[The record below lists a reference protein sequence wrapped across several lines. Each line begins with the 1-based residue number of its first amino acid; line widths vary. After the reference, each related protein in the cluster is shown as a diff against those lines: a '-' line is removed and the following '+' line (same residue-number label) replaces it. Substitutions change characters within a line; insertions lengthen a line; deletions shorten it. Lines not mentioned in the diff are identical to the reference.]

1 MADKNKIF
9 VISAADRYNFGD
21 LIFNYIIQD
30 SLSSEIKSK
39 YQIIYTSLLGNDL
52 SKYQG
57 HKTTGIRKVLKT
69 LVDGDILLFAGGG
82 LLGHKWEPMFAQT
95 RRNVFFKY
103 FKKLFSREFNE
114 FFLRSV
120 VFRTRNRYPYTISA
134 KHLKINIA
142 IIYNSVGGGALD
154 VMKDEL
160 NEIRNI
166 LLTSSYI
173 SVRDRNVQEI
183 LSLNNIVLSPDSA
196 ILLSKIY
203 SKSELFNKASREI
216 QNILLDDY
224 VILHFNK
231 AIASS
236 YKNEINDFIN
246 WLKEKIR
253 KKIILL
259 PVNYINNN
267 DIKGQ
272 RLFRENMNC
281 YVINRKLRLFEICAI
296 IAHAQFV
303 IGTSLHVNIIACSY
317 EIPHLG
323 MTNKIDKLNSFYQTW
338 YNDSQVFGCYEFN
351 DLKKNVLL
359 AFSNRNEVVKVSNT
373 LKEKTEKNFDRINSI
388 ISQYK

>member
-134 KHLKINIA
+134 KHLKKNIA

-196 ILLSKIY
+196 IFY
-203 SKSELFNKASREI
+203 
-216 QNILLDDY
+216 
-224 VILHFNK
+224 
-231 AIASS
+231 
-236 YKNEINDFIN
+236 
-246 WLKEKIR
+246 LKYIVK
-253 KKIILL
+253 
-259 PVNYINNN
+259 VNYS
-267 DIKGQ
+267 IKQ
-272 RLFRENMNC
+272 AEKYRIYYWMIMLFCILIKPLLVPIKM
-281 YVINRKLRLFEICAI
+281 KLMIL
-296 IAHAQFV
+296 
-303 IGTSLHVNIIACSY
+303 
-317 EIPHLG
+317 
-323 MTNKIDKLNSFYQTW
+323 
-338 YNDSQVFGCYEFN
+338 
-351 DLKKNVLL
+351 
-359 AFSNRNEVVKVSNT
+359 
-373 LKEKTEKNFDRINSI
+373 
-388 ISQYK
+388 